1 MTELYEAKKDIY
13 KSILKGDKRM
23 LFKKKQ
29 SNSMLPQI
37 SFEGQIDIKSGSD
50 LGAQIQMIGLTT
62 ENLTMAKMI
71 QPFVTENIDTIVNQ
85 FYANLENEPALLAII
100 NDNSSI
106 ERLKKTLRIHISEIF
121 DGIIDSAFF
130 EKRKRIAHVHVRIG
144 LQTKWYMC
152 AFQDL
157 LLSLIDIVESH
168 VPIANQLSAIRAV
181 SKLLNLEQQVVL
193 EAYDQETERLK
204 QVVEDH
210 KMRVSLEISEASQNL
225 AAVSE
230 QTNASFQE
238 LIAKSDEMTSIAI
251 LASELSVLAEDRSKK
266 GKEQIQ
272 KQDSNMAT
280 IQQTVNAISKDVKV
294 LLDISKQM
302 KEIVNIVTGIAD
314 QTNLLA
320 LNAAIEAARAGEH
333 GKGFAVVAGEVR
345 KLSEETKKSVTSVAD
360 LITNTNTQV
369 DKLGSSL
376 KRISL
381 VVNEGTDSLL
391 ETNIHFDEILKT
403 MIQTKEQNSKISDE
417 LVSFVKVINELG
429 NAFEEVAT
437 ASDNLSNIAQS

>member
-1 MTELYEAKKDIY
+1 
-13 KSILKGDKRM
+13 
-23 LFKKKQ
+23 
-29 SNSMLPQI
+29 
-37 SFEGQIDIKSGSD
+37 
-50 LGAQIQMIGLTT
+50 
-62 ENLTMAKMI
+62 
-71 QPFVTENIDTIVNQ
+71 
-85 FYANLENEPALLAII
+85 
-100 NDNSSI
+100 
-106 ERLKKTLRIHISEIF
+106 
-121 DGIIDSAFF
+121 
-130 EKRKRIAHVHVRIG
+130 
-144 LQTKWYMC
+144 
-152 AFQDL
+152 
-157 LLSLIDIVESH
+157 
-168 VPIANQLSAIRAV
+168 
-181 SKLLNLEQQVVL
+181 
-193 EAYDQETERLK
+193 
-204 QVVEDH
+204 
-210 KMRVSLEISEASQNL
+210 
-225 AAVSE
+225 
-230 QTNASFQE
+230 
-238 LIAKSDEMTSIAI
+238 MTSIAI